1 MHAPSVRT
9 SDRLNRYLLVALA
22 TAFLLRAFMVAILL
36 YTSGVPGVSSPDAPE
51 YLAPMHDMLRGS
63 FSTPNGPELKRTP
76 GYPIFLMLTGM
87 AGNHPLLAVTC
98 QVLLACFSV
107 FLVYRIGTLLFQN
120 GWVAVLGAGL
130 YAIEP
135 ISIFYSVLLFAEALF
150 TALILLFLY
159 QVIRYLCTA
168 SWSPLLWAALALSA
182 SVYVKPIAYYLPVL
196 CVLGFMVVPTSVRV
210 PARLARAGAF
220 LALCT
225 ILIGAWQVRNYVET
239 GYSGFTS
246 LSDTQLYTYNAAGV
260 LAHREHLD
268 FFAERDKLDHAA
280 HPEQANWT
288 IAQRLAFQKHEALRI
303 IGQNRMLYAELHL
316 RGMVTALLDP
326 AGTDILRHLG
336 LYPTIGGL
344 ESMVVNQ
351 GIIKTMWWVL
361 VHKPLVSILT
371 IVIGLITAA
380 YYLLAIL
387 GMESASK
394 QREIFI
400 VLLLIAFYFILVAGG
415 PAGMGR
421 YRYPIMPIVAL
432 FAGAGLSRFI
442 RSPRWEHALRRKST
456 DTVR

>member
-9 SDRLNRYLLVALA
+9 GDRLNPYLLGALA
-22 TAFLLRAFMVAILL
+22 TAFLLRAFMVAVLL
-36 YTSGVPGVSSPDAPE
+36 YTSGVQGVFSPDAPE

-87 AGNHPLLAVTC
+87 AGNHPLLTVTC
-98 QVLLACFSV
+98 QILLACFSV
-107 FLVYRIGTLLFQN
+107 FLVYRIGVLLFQN
-120 GWVAVLGAGL
+120 ESVAVLGAGL

-150 TALILLFLY
+150 TLLILVFVY
-159 QVIRYLCTA
+159 QVIQYLRTP
-168 SWSPLLWAALALSA
+168 SWRPLLWAALALSA
-182 SVYVKPIAYYLPVL
+182 SVYVKPIAYYLPVFSAM
-196 CVLGFMVVPTSVRV
+196 GFMFLPNSVRV
-210 PARLARAGAF
+210 PARLLRAGAF
-220 LALCT
+220 LGVCI
-225 ILIGAWQVRNYVET
+225 ILIGAWQVRNHVET

-303 IGQNRMLYAELHL
+303 IGQNRMLYAKLHL
-316 RGMVTALLDP
+316 RGMLTALLDP
-326 AGTDILRHLG
+326 AGTDMLRHLG

-351 GIIKTMWWVL
+351 GILKTMWWVL
-361 VHKPLVSILT
+361 VHKPLVSMLT
-371 IVIGLITAA
+371 IAIGLITAI
-380 YYLLAIL
+380 YYVLAIL
-387 GMESASK
+387 GMASARK
-394 QREIFI
+394 HREILI
-400 VLLLIAFYFILVAGG
+400 VMLLIAFYFILVAGG

-432 FAGAGLSRFI
+432 FAGSGLAKFIASRCQGQI
-442 RSPRWEHALRRKST
+442 SQAKIH
-456 DTVR
+456 